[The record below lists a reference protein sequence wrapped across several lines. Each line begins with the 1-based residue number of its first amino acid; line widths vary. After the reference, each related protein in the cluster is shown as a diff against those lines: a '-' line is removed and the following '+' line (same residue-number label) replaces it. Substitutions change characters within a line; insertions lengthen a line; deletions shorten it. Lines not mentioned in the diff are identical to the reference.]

1 MSISFVE
8 SRADR
13 SVLGGAAG
21 AGDSLEAAAH
31 RVAQHLE
38 SVVEQADIYGRLTQN
53 GTTPCSGLGDTFFSK
68 GAPEFFVNRRIPI
81 PGELIRD
88 LRNVQSQFSMGL
100 FMEISRAY
108 MVVDNEVFLWNFDT
122 GDDLAYFDQI
132 QSAVVKLAL
141 VRMKPGI
148 FPENVKYGLVFGTV
162 TDIILYPL
170 IYETTANGSTTVSV
184 MNKYFQVQ
192 LDTNTTI
199 TDIVGI
205 DNGRVFYSAN
215 HEIFEFVYENSQS
228 FLFGN
233 SLKCKSVNK
242 TSGMLSKIIPFFGN
256 TNEELEHIAVDKSRN
271 ILYCLG
277 RKGTIQV
284 YDLGADGDQCTLSH
298 SLTAGQI
305 ANESQLLT
313 NYGYEDELFTKIITI
328 CPLEAHQSN
337 NLNLIAVTAK
347 GVRIYF
353 SVLKRPLAYTG
364 QPVRNSAD
372 GQYLTQVAYKSI
384 SKADVRPQTLRVAH
398 IRFAPG
404 VVPSSIYKDTPQGVS
419 IAYAD
424 EGRLC
429 LIVVISLFFAGLCAM
444 STAHRK
450 IIWALSDLFYPN
462 LAIYVES
469 MTDLSIDGHVWA
481 IAPHRR
487 KRVSTLPPDIGFIS
501 PVLPHS
507 FYRLPIESDHRL
519 IICSSEAVYEIGQV
533 TPLDALRDALQEGG
547 TEGRA
552 TFEIC
557 QKIGF
562 TEILVLGLGI
572 LVSDAPTDD
581 SLKPKAEALFHAGFF
596 PSGKDSAQFVET
608 SQQQHEQ
615 QEHLQMQP
623 SSSSY
628 PVDHWSPNDSVI
640 NWKGKMRSPLYAST
654 PRPDM
659 ISPPT
664 NTHSP
669 FSPALNG
676 SLALSEA
683 ISPGLSSVRPVS
695 TLSAPFPSHLQ
706 HVPSRRHDALYY
718 YFSRLVSPIWNHSI
732 CSVVNSNILKT
743 VLPSKEMHWLASEL
757 RKLGKVMDECRLVP
771 APDSSYQK
779 TQAAKLQAE
788 ASNLERQ
795 SLLSLRRLID
805 LSSETLYLWSMAD
818 EFDLAM
824 ISAGM
829 EAKLLATL
837 ASRRFHE
844 FVSSNLNLNCELI
857 RALIK
862 FFLGDDAGTKFIQ
875 DDACV
880 TNAMEQLNAAASL
893 GAGAER
899 KALID
904 RAVGMFTQSI
914 AKVAL
919 HGVAENLTALKAYDQ
934 LVELCLLKAQKE
946 DTRQL
951 ALIAYRQNG
960 RTLNEDREM
969 MDAERRRNECYRVI
983 TEALDELENNSAGNT
998 PKSAEAAATRDKV
1011 IARVLTSSDEL
1022 AQAAVFKWMIDRSK
1036 ANLILQSKSPYIEQF
1051 LQHEIDGGRGQRFQ
1065 DLLWKFY
1072 EKSGNYG
1079 KAADKLSTLV
1089 NDQNSDI
1096 GLEQR
1101 ISYLSHA
1108 IICARSAADDK
1119 TKESIDSLRDL
1130 LDVAQIQLSIRDTL
1144 LANLDLH
1151 SRANSELAEHVKSLN
1166 RGILTLNE
1174 LFINYA
1180 VPCKLFKVQLAIFQ
1194 CANMYNEDKIAAVWE
1209 SILKEE
1215 FQKSVDPSDSLL
1227 HILTQLYEIYR
1238 DTVFFPKGYLVR
1250 RILQLADGLGNSP
1263 RLSPHFYLHLCSK
1276 LEIELPD
1283 FLALLN
1289 DEYRNGDP
1297 WWSEQDSGRLYIS
1310 QVALTTALS
1319 LIAEFDKLPMSVR
1332 GSIARDSTSAL
1343 APFVVLTRDV
1353 SASSRLQEIGTRLSS
1368 IVYRNEGSR
1377 DKNAEKMTEL
1387 IELVVDCLKEWISER
1402 RPGVCPLQRQ
1412 KRKRTGK
1419 EDAAK
1424 GGGTAA
1430 RGARGRGSCSAPSRL
1445 TEIQTYQLCRSTEV
1459 HKKEF
1464 S

>member
-313 NYGYEDELFTKIITI
+313 NYGYEDELFTKIVTI

-364 QPVRNSAD
+364 PPVRNSAD
-372 GQYLTQVAYKSI
+372 GQYLTQVAYKNI

-424 EGRLC
+424 E
-429 LIVVISLFFAGLCAM
+429 GLCAM

-507 FYRLPIESDHRL
+507 FYRLPIETDHRL

-581 SLKPKAEALFHAGFF
+581 SLKPRAEALFHAGFF

-608 SQQQHEQ
+608 SQQQQEQ

-683 ISPGLSSVRPVS
+683 ISPGLSSVRPMS

-862 FFLGDDAGTKFIQ
+862 FFLGDDAGTSELSVRLRALCPTLYSKASHSSIFGRLENNEM

-880 TNAMEQLNAAASL
+880 TNAMEQLNAASSL

-934 LVELCLLKAQKE
+934 LVE
-946 DTRQL
+946 
-951 ALIAYRQNG
+951 
-960 RTLNEDREM
+960 
-969 MDAERRRNECYRVI
+969 VI

-1011 IARVLTSSDEL
+1011 IARVLSSSDEL
-1022 AQAAVFKWMIDRSK
+1022 AHAAVFKWMIDRSK

-1144 LANLDLH
+1144 LASLDLH
-1151 SRANSELAEHVKSLN
+1151 SRANSEMAEHVKSLN
-1166 RGILTLNE
+1166 RAILTLNE

-1194 CANMYNEDKIAAVWE
+1194 CANMYNEDKIAAIWE

-1215 FQKSVDPSDSLL
+1215 FQKSLDPSDSLL
-1227 HILTQLYEIYR
+1227 HTLTQLYEIYR

-1310 QVALTTALS
+1310 QVALTAALS

-1353 SASSRLQEIGTRLSS
+1353 SASPRLQEIGTRLSS
-1368 IVYRNEGSR
+1368 IVSQF
-1377 DKNAEKMTEL
+1377 NAYF
-1387 IELVVDCLKEWISER
+1387 D
-1402 RPGVCPLQRQ
+1402 
-1412 KRKRTGK
+1412 
-1419 EDAAK
+1419 
-1424 GGGTAA
+1424 
-1430 RGARGRGSCSAPSRL
+1430 
-1445 TEIQTYQLCRSTEV
+1445 
-1459 HKKEF
+1459 
-1464 S
+1464 